1 MSSTDHALEEG
12 KAIPS
17 LVPARMDRLPWT
29 RFHWM
34 IVVGLG
40 VSWILDGLEIQLVSL
55 VGNVLKEPQTLG
67 LTTAQVGL
75 LASIYLA
82 GEVVGALVFGRLT
95 DKWGR
100 RNLFII
106 TLLVYLIAS
115 GAAGLTWDFW
125 SIALCRFVAGMG
137 IGGEYAA
144 INSAIDEL
152 IPSKYRG
159 RVDIGVNGTYWGG
172 ALIGSAV
179 GLVLLNDD
187 LVPIEWGWR
196 LCFLIGPVMGLM
208 IIYLRR
214 HIPESPRWLMT
225 HGRVEEAERTV
236 DGIEETVRRQGG
248 ELRKVGDD
256 EAINVVDYPPVT
268 YREIARVMLR
278 DYRSRSFLG
287 FSMMVTQ
294 AFLYNA
300 IFFTYALVLKSYFG
314 LNDSS
319 IALYFFPFALG
330 NLAGPLLLGHLFDTI
345 GRRKMILAT
354 YSVSAVV
361 LFVTALLF
369 NAGALNA
376 LSLTGLWCV
385 VFFFASAG
393 ASSAYLTVSEIFPI
407 ELRGQAISFFFAIS
421 QLTGGV
427 VAPFLFASLIG
438 EGDNPARGP
447 LTVGYIIGAA
457 VMLVGGLIAWF
468 FGVDAEQQSLENVAK
483 PLSARERAS
492 ASRFQG
498 TSPRLPS
505 VDAQGRRITPVLP
518 PDEQN
523 PPPDPTPNQN
533 PNPNPND

>member
-1 MSSTDHALEEG
+1 MSSEHALEEG
-12 KAIPS
+12 RAIPS

-29 RFHWM
+29 KFHWM

-55 VGNVLKEPQTLG
+55 VGNVLKEPETLH
-67 LTTAQVGL
+67 LTTSEVGL
-75 LASIYLA
+75 MASVYLA

-100 RNLFII
+100 RSLFII
-106 TLLVYLIAS
+106 TLMVYLVAS

-125 SIALCRFVAGMG
+125 SLALCRFVAGMG

-159 RVDIGVNGTYWGG
+159 RVDIGVNGTYWAG

-179 GLVLLNDD
+179 GLVFLNPDII
-187 LVPIEWGWR
+187 PIEWGWR
-196 LCFLIGPVMGLM
+196 LCFLVGPVMGLM

-225 HGRVEEAERTV
+225 HGKVEEAERTV

-248 ELRKVGDD
+248 ELREVTPD
-256 EAINVVDYPPVT
+256 EALNVVDYPPVT

-314 LNDSS
+314 LSDSGV
-319 IALYFFPFALG
+319 ALYFFPFAIG
-330 NLAGPLLLGHLFDTI
+330 NLAGPLVLGHWFDTI
-345 GRRKMILAT
+345 GRRKMIFAT
-354 YSVSAVV
+354 YSVAAFV

-369 NAGALNA
+369 NAG
-376 LSLTGLWCV
+376 SLTATTLTLLWCV
-385 VFFFASAG
+385 TFFFASAG

-438 EGDNPARGP
+438 EGEHPARGP
-447 LTVGYIIGAA
+447 LAVGYVVGAA
-457 VMLVGGLIAWF
+457 IMLIGGIIAWF
-468 FGVDAEQQSLENVAK
+468 FGVDAEGQSLENVAK
-483 PLSARERAS
+483 PLSAREGGT
-492 ASRFQG
+492 RFQG
-498 TSPRLPS
+498 ATPRLPS
-505 VDAQGRRITPVLP
+505 TDAQGRRITPVKAEAEQGKEQP
-518 PDEQN
+518 PVS
-523 PPPDPTPNQN
+523 
-533 PNPNPND
+533 

>member
-1 MSSTDHALEEG
+1 MSSEHALEEG
-12 KAIPS
+12 RAIPS

-55 VGNVLKEPQTLG
+55 VGNVLKEPETLH
-67 LTTAQVGL
+67 LTTSEVGL
-75 LASIYLA
+75 MASIYLA

-100 RNLFII
+100 RSLFII
-106 TLLVYLIAS
+106 TLMVYLVAS
-115 GAAGLTWDFW
+115 GLAGLSWDIYSLLFF
-125 SIALCRFVAGMG
+125 RFIAGMG

-152 IPSKYRG
+152 IPSKFRG
-159 RVDIGVNGTYWGG
+159 RVDIGINGTYWAG

-179 GLVLLNDD
+179 GLVFLNEDII
-187 LVPIEWGWR
+187 PIEWGWR

-236 DGIEETVRRQGG
+236 DEIEDTVRRQGG
-248 ELRKVGDD
+248 ELREVSDD
-256 EAINVVDYPPVT
+256 EAINVIDYPPVT

-300 IFFTYALVLKSYFG
+300 IFFTYALVLKAYFG

-319 IALYFFPFALG
+319 IALYFFPFAIG
-330 NLAGPLLLGHLFDTI
+330 NLAGPLLLGHFFDTI
-345 GRRKMILAT
+345 GRRKMILGT

-361 LFVTALLF
+361 LFITALLF
-369 NAGALNA
+369 NAGALSA
-376 LSLTGLWCV
+376 VTLTLLWCV

-427 VAPFLFASLIG
+427 IAPFLFASLIG

-447 LTVGYIIGAA
+447 LTVGYIVGAA
-457 VMLVGGLIAWF
+457 VMLIGGLIAWF
-468 FGVDAEQQSLENVAK
+468 FGVDAEGKSLENIAK
-483 PLSARERAS
+483 PLSAREGGAGT
-492 ASRFQG
+492 RFQG
-498 TSPRLPS
+498 PRPRLPS
-505 VDAQGRRITPVLP
+505 TDAQGRRITPVKP
-518 PDEQN
+518 EAEQGRPSDE
-523 PPPDPTPNQN
+523 T
-533 PNPNPND
+533 